1 MTLHEAIVQVLC
13 ENMHEMTTQEIAEEI
28 NQRRLYTKK
37 DSTEVT
43 AFQIHGRTRN
53 YPQLF
58 TRRGSW
64 VGLVE
69 WDSKPKIALSRTFEN
84 SSIKTKTSEVILIQD
99 DMTTVSSLENVGFE
113 NIGTI
118 QQLFSFGLP
127 SLPQLNCCGLYAI
140 SIPKNYNV
148 VFLSPEDSSVKKNI
162 IKPWSVEHLKA
173 KWVDGAEIIYYG
185 LAGYKSFRSL
195 RERLRDLLDHGSG
208 KTTDRGPHKG
218 GEIMWQL
225 QCYEQFSVWI
235 FPTGNA
241 PEPKNGETS
250 LLKKFYEITGKLPFA
265 NRKF

>member
-13 ENMHEMTTQEIAEEI
+13 ENMHEMTTQEIADEI

-69 WDSKPKIALSRTFEN
+69 WDSKPKMALSRTFEN

-99 DMTTVSSLENVGFE
+99 DMTTVSSLGNVGFE

-148 VFLSPEDSSVKKNI
+148 VFLSPEDSSVKKN
-162 IKPWSVEHLKA
+162 V
-173 KWVDGAEIIYYG
+173 
-185 LAGYKSFRSL
+185 
-195 RERLRDLLDHGSG
+195 GS
-208 KTTDRGPHKG
+208 TDTQ
-218 GEIMWQL
+218 I
-225 QCYEQFSVWI
+225 
-235 FPTGNA
+235 
-241 PEPKNGETS
+241 
-250 LLKKFYEITGKLPFA
+250 LLKFA
-265 NRKF
+265 ETKNLNHKNLYMYPSANLKNFPKMFFPLN